1 MNSTGRSRY
10 GTALA
15 IKMVVL
21 TLAIEMAKCTSMK
34 IVKIKSPEKW
44 REPKQQ
50 IEQQQ
55 LRGGEAIQTQ
65 IRGAPDAQTHSNP
78 AEPKSKSKSKS
89 GSRSA
94 GPEPERAKQP
104 TSVRRRAAA
113 RRRGERAG
121 AGPAVRA
128 GAARRGDAVLPR
140 GRLGRGAG
148 ALTVRFRA
156 HPGPHAVPHPAARHL
171 APPPPPRGAR
181 AVRQSG
187 RRRPRSRAG
196 RERTGGA
203 RTPED

>member
-21 TLAIEMAKCTSMK
+21 TLAIEMSKCTSMK
-34 IVKIKSPEKW
+34 IVKIKSPLKW
-44 REPKQQ
+44 RESKQQ
-50 IEQQQ
+50 IEQQR

-78 AEPKSKSKSKS
+78 AEPKSKSKS

-148 ALTVRFRA
+148 ALTVRLRA

-171 APPPPPRGAR
+171 APPPRGAR

-187 RRRPRSRAG
+187 RRRARSRAG

-203 RTPED
+203 RMPED